1 MLVSHRH
8 HWHLTLL
15 PFLSAKSAFFAGKT
29 HLGHTHINMCNYV
42 HAQVVKMANM
52 TISVPDELKK
62 LLDKYPE
69 LNWSEV
75 ARQAWRQ
82 KAEQLELLNR
92 LTANSKA
99 TDKDVMEIAEKVK
112 LGMAKWHEEQWKKR
126 KG

>member
-1 MLVSHRH
+1 MHE
-8 HWHLTLL
+8 
-15 PFLSAKSAFFAGKT
+15 
-29 HLGHTHINMCNYV
+29 
-42 HAQVVKMANM
+42 VVKMANM
-52 TISVPDELKK
+52 TISYPDELKK

-99 TDKDVMEIAEKVK
+99 TDKDVMEISRKINRGIA
-112 LGMAKWHEEQWKKR
+112 GWHDEQMRRR

>member
-1 MLVSHRH
+1 MV
-8 HWHLTLL
+8 
-15 PFLSAKSAFFAGKT
+15 
-29 HLGHTHINMCNYV
+29 
-42 HAQVVKMANM
+42 NM
-52 TISVPDELKK
+52 TISMDAELKK

-69 LNWSEV
+69 MNWSEV

-99 TDKDVMEIAEKVK
+99 TDKDVMEISRKINKGIV
-112 LGMAKWHEEQWKKR
+112 KWHDEQRVKR

>member
-1 MLVSHRH
+1 
-8 HWHLTLL
+8 
-15 PFLSAKSAFFAGKT
+15 
-29 HLGHTHINMCNYV
+29 MCNYV
-42 HAQVVKMANM
+42 HAQVVEMANM